1 MVTAPAAAESL
12 TGLVADFIVG
22 TRYEDIPADVLA
34 VGKKS
39 ILDGL
44 GLALSGSVAHSGEIV
59 RDYLA
64 A

>member
-1 MVTAPAAAESL
+1 MAATPDYTDSL
-12 TGLVADFIVG
+12 TGHVADFIVG

-44 GLALSGSVAHSGEIV
+44 GLALSG
-59 RDYLA
+59 
-64 A
+64 